1 MKINV
6 KIYAFL
12 NIFSFS
18 IGINRVVFFYQTRVC
33 FYPSIFEGVVSID
46 ALTAKASDVIFT
58 VSTTDS
64 DSTQLTYSLS
74 CTPTGCPFDILNS
87 K

>member
-1 MKINV
+1 MLKFMHFL
-6 KIYAFL
+6 IYL
-12 NIFSFS
+12 VLQSDL
-18 IGINRVVFFYQTRVC
+18 INRGLFIIVTRVC
-33 FYPSIFEGVVSID
+33 FYSSISEGVVSID

-64 DSTQLTYSLS
+64 DSTQLTYALS